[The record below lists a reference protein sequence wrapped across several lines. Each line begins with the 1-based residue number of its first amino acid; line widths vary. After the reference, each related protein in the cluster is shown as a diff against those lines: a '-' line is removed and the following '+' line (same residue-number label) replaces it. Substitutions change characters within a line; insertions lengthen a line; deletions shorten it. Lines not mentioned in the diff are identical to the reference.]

1 MDKRTEKIYL
11 GKARHNLKNPIN
23 AILGYSEML
32 IEDCEDLKI
41 DHLIPDLEKIYN
53 SGKDILK
60 IIEDNFV
67 DEKLNSKN
75 SSISNIA
82 KNTQISI
89 RTPLNAIIGYSEMI
103 IEDLESAHYKSFE
116 PDLTKI
122 IKSSNALE
130 KEINNIINFNN
141 LAYEVD
147 ESADSELRL
156 VKDVLASIDP
166 VEKTRNTKRI
176 LGKILAVDDNSNNT
190 DILKKRL
197 EKSGHRVKTANDGKK
212 ALSIL
217 LEDSNYDLILL
228 DIVMPKMNGYDLLK
242 FLKNDNRFYM
252 IPVIMISS
260 MDDIDSI
267 YRCIELGADDYVTKP
282 FDKSILDVRIISC
295 IERKHLRDKEKLL
308 LKKLEIE
315 KAKSDELLLNILPE
329 NIADRLKKGD
339 NLISDYHENIT
350 MIFIDIVNFTPQAA
364 EIKANDLVGIL
375 NKVFKT
381 YDELAIQ
388 CNIEKIK
395 TIGDSYFAISQLG
408 KDRISSAIDVIEF
421 AKRVIQNTYDINN
434 EITKID
440 LQVRIGINSGPV
452 TTGVIGKNKFAFDL
466 WGSSVNKASRLESTC
481 PPGKIQISEETKIL
495 IGERYNT
502 RIRKNMLMKGI
513 GKINTYLLDWVYI
526 Y

>member
-242 FLKNDNRFYM
+242 F
-252 IPVIMISS
+252 
-260 MDDIDSI
+260 
-267 YRCIELGADDYVTKP
+267 
-282 FDKSILDVRIISC
+282 
-295 IERKHLRDKEKLL
+295 
-308 LKKLEIE
+308 
-315 KAKSDELLLNILPE
+315 
-329 NIADRLKKGD
+329 
-339 NLISDYHENIT
+339 
-350 MIFIDIVNFTPQAA
+350 
-364 EIKANDLVGIL
+364 
-375 NKVFKT
+375 
-381 YDELAIQ
+381 
-388 CNIEKIK
+388 
-395 TIGDSYFAISQLG
+395 
-408 KDRISSAIDVIEF
+408 
-421 AKRVIQNTYDINN
+421 
-434 EITKID
+434 
-440 LQVRIGINSGPV
+440 
-452 TTGVIGKNKFAFDL
+452 
-466 WGSSVNKASRLESTC
+466 
-481 PPGKIQISEETKIL
+481 
-495 IGERYNT
+495 
-502 RIRKNMLMKGI
+502 
-513 GKINTYLLDWVYI
+513 
-526 Y
+526 